1 MVCYLENTL
10 TKPIET
16 EIYVQGMGHKSLNHN
31 LQAGNFKRLF
41 VISKAHRVQHLAVGI
56 IVTFFT

>member
-1 MVCYLENTL
+1 MLCYLENKL
-10 TKPIET
+10 TKQIET

-31 LQAGNFKRLF
+31 LQAGHFKRVF
-41 VISKAHRVQHLAVGI
+41 VISKAHMVQHLGVGI

>member
-1 MVCYLENTL
+1 MLFGKYIDKANRNR
-10 TKPIET
+10 
-16 EIYVQGMGHKSLNHN
+16 IYVQGMGHKSLNHN